1 MPQSSVLAQR
11 EGISFVEIARRV
23 GTPFYLYD
31 GDEVAARFTAFD
43 RAFCAYDHQVHYALK
58 ANSTLSIAR
67 IIKKLGGSVDAN
79 SGGEIDVAL
88 RAGFKPSEIIFTGV
102 GKTESELRKAVELG
116 VKAINVESVGELER
130 IDRLACEKGVRASIN
145 VRVNPDVSA
154 GTHPNISTGSR
165 AHKFGVPIDTAR
177 DACIKAINY
186 KGVKV
191 VGLHVHIGSQ
201 LLSVEPIRSALS
213 VVALLA
219 NELLDR
225 GCPLKYF
232 DVGGGLGIAYDD
244 SDSLDVDEY
253 ASAVI
258 DYVRSTGLVLL
269 TEPGRWIVGPTGILV
284 ARVVD
289 IKPKDLDRYFVV
301 LDAGMSELLRPALYG
316 AFHRLELL
324 ESRDGVP
331 VSCDVVGPICE
342 TSDVLGIERVMP
354 LPEVGDLVAVMDAGA
369 YGATMA
375 SNYNRHPLPAEVI
388 IEKNSWRIVRR
399 RQTIEE
405 ILQLED

>member
-1 MPQSSVLAQR
+1 MFAHR
-11 EGISFVEIARRV
+11 EDISIVEIARRV

-31 GDEVAARFTAFD
+31 GDQVASRFTAFD
-43 RAFCAYDHQVHYALK
+43 RAFGAYNHQVHYALK
-58 ANSTLSIAR
+58 ANSTLAIAR
-67 IIKKLGGSVDAN
+67 IIKKFGGSVDAN

-102 GKTESELRKAVELG
+102 GKTELELRRAVELG
-116 VKAINVESVGELER
+116 VKVINVESVGELER
-130 IDRLACEKGVRASIN
+130 IDQFASDKGVQASIAI
-145 VRVNPDVSA
+145 RVNPDVIA
-154 GTHPNISTGSR
+154 GTHPNISTGGR
-165 AHKFGVPIDTAR
+165 AHKFGVPVDTAR
-177 DACIKAINY
+177 DACIKALQY
-186 KGVKV
+186 DGVKV

-213 VVALLA
+213 VVVSLA
-219 NELLDR
+219 NELLDC
-225 GCPLKYF
+225 GCPLEHI
-232 DVGGGLGIAYDD
+232 DVGGGLGIAYDG

-253 ASAVI
+253 AAAVI
-258 DYVRSTGLVLL
+258 DSVASTGLILL

-289 IKPKDLDRYFVV
+289 VKPKDSDRYFVV

-324 ESRDGVP
+324 EPRNREP

-342 TSDVLGIERVMP
+342 TSDVLGVERVMP
-354 LPEVGDLVAVMDAGA
+354 LPEVGDLVAIMDAGA

-388 IEKNSWRIVRR
+388 IEKDGWRIVRR
-399 RQTIEE
+399 RQTIED
-405 ILQLED
+405 ILQFED